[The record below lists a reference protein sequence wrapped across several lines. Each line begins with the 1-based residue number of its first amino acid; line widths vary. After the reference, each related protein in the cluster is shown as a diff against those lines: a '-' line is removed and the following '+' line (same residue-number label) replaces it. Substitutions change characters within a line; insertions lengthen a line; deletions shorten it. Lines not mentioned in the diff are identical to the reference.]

1 MCHDGVESTV
11 LSVSDNDIEVFFLLL
26 LLLLI
31 AIDIIRA
38 QPISSAVNVYTRSI
52 SIILWNPFY
61 FRTFFYQW
69 NEKYLQICWH
79 VVILFHICHYM
90 LFVDLWHTEFPIDTS
105 KFEAHTNKTL
115 FARRSVS
122 SVFRMCIHI
131 TYAQGNLTSTSLIP
145 IRCLQSNIWL
155 WLKIEENAEFTS
167 TYAHTHIHS
176 YTVYINDVFYLHSFI
191 SEMTFIPMKLTATGV
206 SFFFCSCHVCGTR
219 TRGYNIDERFASCFG
234 NMCREILLYFLCL
247 RAHCQIVKGIISIF
261 SIQKTFWWVYTR
273 KGNVCIVYYT
283 HVW

>member
-167 TYAHTHIHS
+167 TYTHTLIHGIHKRRVLS
-176 YTVYINDVFYLHSFI
+176 AFIHLGNDVHSNEI
-191 SEMTFIPMKLTATGV
+191 DRNR
-206 SFFFCSCHVCGTR
+206 SFFFLLFVSCMWDS
-219 TRGYNIDERFASCFG
+219 YERVQY
-234 NMCREILLYFLCL
+234 RW
-247 RAHCQIVKGIISIF
+247 K
-261 SIQKTFWWVYTR
+261 
-273 KGNVCIVYYT
+273 VCIMFRQ
-283 HVW
+283 HV